1 MDFAVCNLVLRL
13 QCEIGQVCE
22 EVVRVPKINSAW
34 GNALAIWG
42 QFGMSDDEHRRRK
55 LTQTLDSSSV
65 RANAASHK
73 FLKQVQTQTQSTSLF
88 MKARIGIMCLFF
100 SR

>member
-1 MDFAVCNLVLRL
+1 M
-13 QCEIGQVCE
+13 
-22 EVVRVPKINSAW
+22 PKINSAW

-42 QFGMSDDEHRRRK
+42 QYGMSDDEHRRRR

-65 RANAASHK
+65 RADAATHK

-88 MKARIGIMCLFF
+88 MKTCIGIMCLLF
-100 SR
+100 SLAKMLFLFSGSDRSRL